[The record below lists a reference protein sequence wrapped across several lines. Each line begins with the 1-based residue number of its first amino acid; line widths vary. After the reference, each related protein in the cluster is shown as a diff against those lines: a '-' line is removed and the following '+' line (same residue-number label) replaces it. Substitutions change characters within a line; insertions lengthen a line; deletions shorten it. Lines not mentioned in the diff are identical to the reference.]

1 MNPEEQALDRA
12 RHIVRAMQ
20 PAHPLKQPMMS
31 CSTLHEIQR
40 LARSLPWCDFRNALE
55 AVEVVDYSGG
65 GW

>member
-12 RHIVRAMQ
+12 RHIVRAMH
-20 PAHPLKQPMMS
+20 PEHPLKQPMMS
-31 CSTLHEIQR
+31 CATLHEIQR
-40 LARSLPWCDFRNALE
+40 LARSLPASDLRLALE